1 MMLTMRKIAF
11 IIKLKQ
17 MMSRKQKLNN
27 NPYLEKPRDWPDEAS
42 ATTYIM

>member
-1 MMLTMRKIAF
+1 MLTIEKIAI
-11 IIKLKQ
+11 IIKYKQ
-17 MMSRKQKLNN
+17 WKLQKRKLNN